1 MSVFISPGVYTT
13 ILDLSLYVPN
23 LSTTLVGMV
32 GLASKGPMNEATYVS
47 DVLSFVTAFGQPNP
61 NYFGPYAM
69 LQFLR
74 YGRQAYYVRVAG
86 ASAAAATAD
95 VNEAVV
101 TASVTSG
108 VAGPYVIQTADNNV
122 LRVKL
127 NGGTFRAITL
137 TKGVRTATQVA
148 ADITAALVG
157 FVETNYAVSVVG
169 GAVKIATTTQGAGG
183 SVQIDTVLNGSTA
196 NTVLG
201 FAAGTVTGAA
211 AAAAS
216 VKGTLNQSF
225 NIVAASNDALTVII
239 DGVAFNVTLTAGG
252 TQSSADIASDINAV
266 ILTAG
271 TASAFVDGGNTV
283 VKIVS
288 ATTGALSSV
297 QVSPA
302 STAATTLG
310 FDFAIHIGSAATTAS
325 TTGAAASTFA
335 LGANQ
340 TLKVRF
346 NAGSLRTVSLTPGT
360 ARTAAQIIAEINTV
374 VGPAGYN
381 EGVAT
386 VTSAGKINIASL
398 TSGAAGS
405 VQVDSSGTGQYFG
418 NFSTSSVPGTGA
430 LATPTF
436 AVTAATKGTHGNALT
451 VTVSLAT
458 NGTDFQIKV
467 YDGERLAERWDNL
480 TKTSTSDN
488 YLETVINDISTY
500 ITVADQTGNANN
512 PGYGDNLL
520 AGGND
525 GLSDVS
531 DADYIGT
538 VTSLGKT
545 GLQIFLNAEDFD
557 LNLLAT
563 PGVSSA
569 AVINE
574 MLLICATRGDAM
586 ALIDPPFGLS
596 VQQVTDWHNGYGAY
610 SDHSAFNT
618 LYGALYWPWLQIY
631 DAVNKQ
637 KVWVPPSGLVAG
649 VYAFTD
655 YTTETWFAPA
665 GFNRG
670 GLLQPLKLE
679 YNADLGERDLMYGN
693 QNAVNPI
700 INDRRNG
707 ITVWGQRSLQRKPSA
722 LDRVNVVRLVLY
734 LRKVI
739 ATAVKYLVFEPNDP
753 VTWATFVNTVA
764 PYMESVKQRRG
775 VYEYKVICDKST
787 NPPDAIDRGEMHAVV
802 ALKPVKAAEFIE
814 VKFAVTTTGAN
825 FDELTF

>member
-32 GLASKGPMNEATYVS
+32 GLAAKGPMNEATYVS

-86 ASAAAATAD
+86 PSAATASAAF
-95 VNEAVV
+95 NEAIV

-108 VAGPYVIQTADNNV
+108 IAGPYVIQSTDNNA

-127 NGGTFRAITL
+127 NGGTMRAITL

-157 FVETNYAVSVVG
+157 FSETNYAVSVVG
-169 GAVKIATTTQGAGG
+169 GAVKIATTVQGAGG
-183 SVQIDTVLNGSTA
+183 SVQIDTFGNGSTA

-201 FAAGTVTGAA
+201 FTAGTTTGVDDTAA
-211 AAAAS
+211 Q
-216 VKGTLNQSF
+216 VVGTLNETY
-225 NIVAASNDALTVII
+225 NIVTASNDALSLVI
-239 DGVAFNVTLTAGG
+239 DGVAFDVTLTAGAAR
-252 TQSSADIASDINAV
+252 TAAQIASDVNSV

-271 TASAFVDGGNTV
+271 TASAAVVGGNTV
-283 VKIVS
+283 LKVVS
-288 ATTGALSSV
+288 ATTGTLSTV
-297 QVSPA
+297 QVSGA
-302 STAATTLG
+302 ST
-310 FDFAIHIGSAATTAS
+310 SAATLGLDFLVHFGADKTTAS
-325 TTGAAASTFA
+325 ATGASASTFA
-335 LGANQ
+335 LGANR

-346 NAGSLRTVSLTPGT
+346 NAGSLRTVTLSTG
-360 ARTAAQIIAEINTV
+360 AAISASAIVAEINTV
-374 VGPAGYN
+374 IGPLGFN
-381 EGVAT
+381 EGFAS
-386 VTSAGKINIASL
+386 VTSAGKIKIATLVAGS
-398 TSGAAGS
+398 TGS
-405 VQVDSSGTGQYFG
+405 VQVDSSGTGQYFA
-418 NFSTSSVPGTGA
+418 NFATTIVNGTGA
-430 LATPTF
+430 TSTPTF
-436 AVTAATKGTHGNALT
+436 SVSAASKGTHGNAIT
-451 VTVSLAT
+451 VVVAVAT
-458 NGTDFQIKV
+458 NGIDFQLKV
-467 YDGERLAERWDNL
+467 YDGEALVERWDNL
-480 TKTSTSDN
+480 SKTPSSAN
-488 YLETVINDISTY
+488 YIETVINGVSTY
-500 ITVADQTGNANN
+500 ITVTDNTGNAN
-512 PGYGDNLL
+512 PPQTGSTTL

-525 GLSDVS
+525 GISDVS
-531 DADYIGT
+531 DADYIGIT
-538 VTSLGKT
+538 TPTGKT

-557 LNLLAT
+557 LNLLCT

-574 MLLICATRGDAM
+574 MESICATRGDAM
-586 ALIDPPFGLS
+586 AIVDPPLGLS

-610 SDHSAFNT
+610 SDHAAFNT
-618 LYGALYWPWLQIY
+618 LYAALYWPWLQIY

-679 YNADLGERDLMYGN
+679 HNADLGERDLMYGN

-722 LDRVNVVRLVLY
+722 LDRVNVVRLILY

-739 ATAVKYLVFEPNDP
+739 ATAVKYLIFEPNDP
-753 VTWATFVNTVA
+753 ITWATFVNTVA
-764 PYMESVKQRRG
+764 PYMESVKHRRG
-775 VYEYKVICDKST
+775 VYDYKVICDKST

-825 FDELTF
+825 FDDLTF